1 MKCELQVTRVTE
13 TLKSTEKKSYWMLSL
28 SEIKLNLNI
37 CISVLA
43 HKAQNTVT
51 SSDDQLGTQNFY
63 AKPQGSKSFAT
74 TRSIPSNQCLVF
86 QVGTTPP
93 THKKNKSTKDSEVPE
108 PQNAFWWF

>member
-13 TLKSTEKKSYWMLSL
+13 TLTSTEKKKLLDAL

-51 SSDDQLGTQNFY
+51 SSDDQLGTQHFY
-63 AKPQGSKSFAT
+63 AKPQGSKSFTT
-74 TRSIPSNQCLVF
+74 TRSIPSNRCLVF
-86 QVGTTPP
+86 QVGTTPH
-93 THKKNKSTKDSEVPE
+93 THKRNKSTKNSDVPE